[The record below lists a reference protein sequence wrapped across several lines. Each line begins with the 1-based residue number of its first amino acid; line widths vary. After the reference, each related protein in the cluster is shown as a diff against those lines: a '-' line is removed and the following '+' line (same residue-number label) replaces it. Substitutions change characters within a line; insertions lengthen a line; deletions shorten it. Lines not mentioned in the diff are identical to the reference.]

1 MGEKK
6 NANKRKHVEQRVE
19 EEEDANGEVE
29 AEEKNLLTTITNE
42 GDSSDEDY
50 DSDLETSINQEDE
63 LSDEDSE
70 ELSFEEEESDD
81 GDSTKSGGNSSEE
94 EEDDD
99 DDSDSDDHDDS
110 DSDDGDSGDNTNTEE
125 DSAIESSTG
134 DVQGPKKISSDS
146 SASQKKRTVKSSV
159 TATSNKSG
167 TLKKANKAKKESI
180 KSNQAVEDLTVREST
195 EGEKHTDE
203 YDTDSSDEED
213 IRNTVGNVPM
223 NWYDDYPHIGYDWE
237 GKKIL
242 KPPKGDE
249 LDTFLK
255 KMEDP
260 NFWRTV
266 KDPQTGQDVVLCDA
280 DVDLIQR
287 LQNSKIPD
295 AQFDEYAPWIEWFTS
310 EVMKTPLRKFPEHK
324 RSFLPSKSEKE
335 KVSKLVHAIKMG
347 WIKPRKEKDKE
358 PKFYMLWQTDDTAE
372 HMRRIHDHI
381 PAPKRH
387 LPGHAESYN
396 PPPEYLFDER
406 ELKQWNKLQSTPWKR
421 KLHFVPQKY
430 KSLREVPAYSR
441 YIRERFLRCLDLYM
455 CPRARKMRLTIQP
468 EELVPQLP
476 SPKDLQPFP
485 TVMSLVYK
493 GHTDMVRTI
502 AVEPKGQF
510 LASGSDDLTVKI
522 WEVSTGRCVHTIPA
536 GGIVR
541 SVSWCPNQS
550 LSLIAIAAD
559 RKVLLVN
566 PGVGDH
572 MVVNKTDNLLQD
584 PPEQDILIPER
595 IKSAV
600 QWEKP
605 SESDWKNGIR
615 IILNHFKEVRQV
627 TWHGRGDY
635 FATVMPEGLNRSV
648 LIHQLS
654 KWRSQVPFSKSK
666 GLVQC
671 VLFHPIRP
679 IFFVA
684 TQRNVRVYD
693 LVKQELVK
701 KLLSN
706 SRWISSMAIH
716 PGGDNVLVGTY
727 DRKMLW
733 FDLDLS
739 TKPYQTLR
747 LHGTA
752 VRGVAFH
759 KRYPLFASG
768 SDDCSIIISHGMVYN
783 DLLQNPLIVPLKR
796 LSYHQ
801 STNDFG
807 VFDVVFHPTQPWIFS
822 SGADAT
828 IRLYT

>member
-6 NANKRKHVEQRVE
+6 SASKRKHVIEHVE
-19 EEEDANGEVE
+19 DEGDSVGGQEE
-29 AEEKNLLTTITNE
+29 AEEKNFLTTITNE

-50 DSDLETSINQEDE
+50 DSDLEVGTDQEDE
-63 LSDEDSE
+63 FSDEDSE
-70 ELSFEEEESDD
+70 ELSFEEEESDEE
-81 GDSTKSGGNSSEE
+81 DSIRSGGNSSD
-94 EEDDD
+94 DDD
-99 DDSDSDDHDDS
+99 DDSDDDDY
-110 DSDDGDSGDNTNTEE
+110 GSGDV
-125 DSAIESSTG
+125 ESSDNG
-134 DVQGPKKISSDS
+134 NAGENSEVLSSSGNAQGPSKSSSGS
-146 SASQKKRTVKSSV
+146 SVFEEKRTIRSSK
-159 TATSNKSG
+159 TATSSKSG
-167 TLKKANKAKKESI
+167 NLKKTKNAKKEFITS
-180 KSNQAVEDLTVREST
+180 KNAVEQLTVKES
-195 EGEKHTDE
+195 GENQKNEDE
-203 YDTDSSDEED
+203 YENDSSDEED
-213 IRNTVGNVPM
+213 IRNTVGNIPM

-287 LQNSKIPD
+287 LQSSKIPD
-295 AQFDEYAPWIEWFTS
+295 AEFDEYAPWIEWFTS

-347 WIKPRKEKDKE
+347 WIKPRKEKDKD

-406 ELKQWNKLQSTPWKR
+406 EVKQWNKLQATPWKR
-421 KLHFVPQKY
+421 KLHFIPQKY
-430 KSLREVPAYSR
+430 RSLREVPAYSR

-522 WEVSTGRCVHTIPA
+522 WEVSTGRCVRTIPA

-559 RKVLLVN
+559 KKVLLVN

-572 MVVNKTDNLLQD
+572 MIVNKTDNLLQD

-752 VRGVAFH
+752 VRGVAYH
-759 KRYPLFASG
+759 RRYPLFASG

-796 LSYHQ
+796 LSHHQ

-807 VFDVVFHPTQPWIFS
+807 VFDVVFHPSQPWVFS